1 MKKAKFYITNPG
13 KLNFIKREHA
23 DIYPLNTYKQLLFRK
38 FITSLSDLH
47 FNIWKHCHLTHV
59 KLLYLFPYMTSENAK
74 RFFENHLGKKS
85 SEFVTLAQSGSARVN
100 FLATAG
106 TEKYIITYNE
116 NIPENESF
124 LYYSALFSELKLNT
138 PTILA
143 VSLDRTTYVQ
153 EFLGAHTLSE
163 IITKE
168 HLSPHVKSLVR
179 QTLEKLFQ
187 MQIKTQGK
195 IDFSRTFEYESYDEL
210 PVIHDLYYFK
220 NFVADVLELEY
231 NKSKLLKEF
240 KHIAALIESLEP
252 KGIMIRDFQARNI
265 MVNENNEVS
274 FIDYQSAMKG
284 PLMYDVISFLFQ
296 AKADFPED
304 FKNEMLD
311 FYIQQFENQETQ
323 LQLYHS
329 VKPIQMMRFLQVLG
343 AYGFR
348 GLIQRK
354 QHFIASL
361 EKGIQNITQ
370 FAASWDQMK
379 NYPELEKLIGQLTLE
394 QTKLKID
401 TLLNK

>member
-1 MKKAKFYITNPG
+1 MI
-13 KLNFIKREHA
+13 
-23 DIYPLNTYKQLLFRK
+23 
-38 FITSLSDLH
+38 
-47 FNIWKHCHLTHV
+47 
-59 KLLYLFPYMTSENAK
+59 SENAN
-74 RFFENHLGKKS
+74 RFFESQTGKKS
-85 SEFVTLAQSGSARVN
+85 TEFITLAQSGSARVN
-100 FLATAG
+100 FLAITD

-124 LYYSALFSELKLNT
+124 LYYSEVFSALHLNT
-138 PTILA
+138 PAILA
-143 VSLDRTTYVQ
+143 ISEDRKMYVQ
-153 EFLGAHTLSE
+153 EFLGAQTLSDV
-163 IITKE
+163 ITKE
-168 HLSPHVKSLVR
+168 HLSVRVKALVK

-187 MQIKTQGK
+187 LQIQTQGK

-231 NKSKLLKEF
+231 NKSTLLKEF
-240 KHIAALIESLEP
+240 KQIAALVENLAP

-265 MVNENNEVS
+265 MVDENDEVS

-311 FYIQQFENQETQ
+311 FYIQLFEDQKIQQQ
-323 LQLYHS
+323 LKDS
-329 VKPIQMMRFLQVLG
+329 VKPMQMMRFLQVLG

-354 QHFIASL
+354 QHFMASL

-370 FAASWDQMK
+370 FAASWEDMK
-379 NYPELEKLIGQLTLE
+379 KYPELRKVIQQLSSE
-394 QTKLKID
+394 DCKKKINMI
-401 TLLNK
+401 LQ

>member
-1 MKKAKFYITNPG
+1 MA
-13 KLNFIKREHA
+13 
-23 DIYPLNTYKQLLFRK
+23 
-38 FITSLSDLH
+38 
-47 FNIWKHCHLTHV
+47 
-59 KLLYLFPYMTSENAK
+59 SENAK
-74 RFFENHLGKKS
+74 QFFENYLGQPS
-85 SEFVTLAQSGSARVN
+85 SEFITLAQSGSARVN
-100 FLATAG
+100 FLASSSTG
-106 TEKYIITYNE
+106 KYVVTSNE

-124 LYYSALFSELKLNT
+124 LYYSEIFSDLKLNT
-138 PTILA
+138 PVIFA
-143 VSLDRTTYVQ
+143 VSDDRKIYIQ
-153 EFLGAHTLSE
+153 EFLGGQTLSE

-168 HLSPHVKSLVR
+168 GLSSHIKALVK

-187 MQIKTQGK
+187 LQIQTQGK
-195 IDFSRTFEYESYDEL
+195 IDFSKTFEYEKYDEL

-231 NKSKLLKEF
+231 RKSALLKEF
-240 KHIAALIESLEP
+240 KHIATLIESLEP

-265 MVNENNEVS
+265 MVNEESKVS
-274 FIDYQSAMKG
+274 FIDYQSAMEG

-304 FKNEMLD
+304 FKSEMLNY
-311 FYIQQFENQETQ
+311 YIGQFDNEEVKNQ
-323 LQLYHS
+323 LNNS

-370 FAASWDQMK
+370 FAASWEQMK
-379 NYPELEKLIGQLTLE
+379 DYPELMKIIEQLSSEKS
-394 QTKLKID
+394 KLKINAI
-401 TLLNK
+401 LNH

>member
-1 MKKAKFYITNPG
+1 
-13 KLNFIKREHA
+13 
-23 DIYPLNTYKQLLFRK
+23 
-38 FITSLSDLH
+38 
-47 FNIWKHCHLTHV
+47 
-59 KLLYLFPYMTSENAK
+59 MTSENAK
-74 RFFENHLGKKS
+74 RFFENHIGKKS

-100 FLATAG
+100 FLAAAG
-106 TEKYIITYNE
+106 SERYIITYNE

-124 LYYSALFSELKLNT
+124 LYYSEVFSSLNLNT
-138 PTILA
+138 PSILA
-143 VSLDRTTYVQ
+143 VTDDRKMYIQ
-153 EFLGAHTLSE
+153 EFLGQQTLSE
-163 IITKE
+163 VITKE
-168 HLSPHVKSLVR
+168 QLSPNVKNLVQ

-187 MQIKTQGK
+187 LQKQTQGK

-231 NKSKLLKEF
+231 NKSTLLKEF
-240 KHIAALIESLEP
+240 KKIAKLIENIDP

-265 MVNENNEVS
+265 MVNEKNEVS

-296 AKADFPED
+296 AKANFPED
-304 FKNEMLD
+304 FKQEMLE
-311 FYIQQFENQETQ
+311 FYIQQFEDSETRIQ
-323 LQLYHS
+323 LKNA
-329 VKPIQMMRFLQVLG
+329 VMPIQMMRFLQVLG

-370 FAASWDQMK
+370 FSDSWEYM
-379 NYPELEKLIGQLTLE
+379 NHYPELKKVIQQLTSE
-394 QTKLKID
+394 KAKQKIEEIIN
-401 TLLNK
+401 NK

>member
-1 MKKAKFYITNPG
+1 
-13 KLNFIKREHA
+13 
-23 DIYPLNTYKQLLFRK
+23 
-38 FITSLSDLH
+38 
-47 FNIWKHCHLTHV
+47 
-59 KLLYLFPYMTSENAK
+59 MTSENAK
-74 RFFENHLGKKS
+74 RFFENHIGKKS
-85 SEFVTLAQSGSARVN
+85 TEFITLAQSGSARVN
-100 FLATAG
+100 FLAITPA
-106 TEKYIITYNE
+106 EKYIITYNE

-124 LYYSALFSELKLNT
+124 LYYSQIFSDLSLNT
-138 PTILA
+138 PKIL
-143 VSLDRTTYVQ
+143 SISDDRKMYIQ
-153 EFLGAHTLSE
+153 EFLGEKTLSE
-163 IITKE
+163 VITKQNISQE
-168 HLSPHVKSLVR
+168 VTSLVQ

-187 MQIKTQGK
+187 LQMKTNGK

-210 PVIHDLYYFK
+210 PIIHDLYYFK

-231 NKSKLLKEF
+231 NKSTLLKEF
-240 KHIAALIESLEP
+240 KKVASLVENLEP

-265 MVNENNEVS
+265 MVNDKNEVS

-311 FYIQQFENQETQ
+311 FYIQLFENPEIQDQ
-323 LQLYHS
+323 LKKS

-354 QHFIASL
+354 QHFMASL

-370 FAASWDQMK
+370 FAFSWEEMDH
-379 NYPELEKLIGQLTLE
+379 YPELFKVIQQLATDK
-394 QTKLKID
+394 TKQKID
-401 TLLNK
+401 TILK

>member
-1 MKKAKFYITNPG
+1 
-13 KLNFIKREHA
+13 
-23 DIYPLNTYKQLLFRK
+23 
-38 FITSLSDLH
+38 
-47 FNIWKHCHLTHV
+47 
-59 KLLYLFPYMTSENAK
+59 MTSENAK

-124 LYYSALFSELKLNT
+124 LYYSEVFSNLKLNT
-138 PTILA
+138 PSILA
-143 VSLDRTTYVQ
+143 VSDDRTMYIQ
-153 EFLGAHTLSE
+153 EFLGQHTLSE

-168 HLSPHVKSLVR
+168 QQSPAVRSLVQ
-179 QTLEKLFQ
+179 QTLKRLFQ
-187 MQIKTQGK
+187 MQTQTQGK
-195 IDFSRTFEYESYDEL
+195 IDFSKTFEYESYDEL

-220 NFVADVLELEY
+220 NFVADFLELEY
-231 NKSKLLKEF
+231 NKSTLLKEF
-240 KHIAALIESLEP
+240 KKIAFLIENIEP

-265 MVNENNEVS
+265 MVNEKNEVS

-296 AKADFPED
+296 AKANFTED
-304 FKNEMLD
+304 FKQEMLE
-311 FYIQQFENQETQ
+311 FYIQQFEDPETKTQ
-323 LQLYHS
+323 LKDA
-329 VKPIQMMRFLQVLG
+329 VMPIQMMRFLQVLG

-354 QHFIASL
+354 QHFMASL

-370 FAASWDQMK
+370 FADSWEQM
-379 NYPELEKLIGQLTLE
+379 NDYPELKKVIQQLISDRSKQ
-394 QTKLKID
+394 KIEEI
-401 TLLNK
+401 LNN

>member
-1 MKKAKFYITNPG
+1 
-13 KLNFIKREHA
+13 
-23 DIYPLNTYKQLLFRK
+23 
-38 FITSLSDLH
+38 
-47 FNIWKHCHLTHV
+47 
-59 KLLYLFPYMTSENAK
+59 MTSENAK
-74 RFFENHLGKKS
+74 RFFENQLGKKS
-85 SEFVTLAQSGSARVN
+85 TEFITLAQSGSARVN
-100 FLATAG
+100 FLAITP

-124 LYYSALFSELKLNT
+124 LYYSQVFSELSLNT
-138 PTILA
+138 PAIL
-143 VSLDRTTYVQ
+143 SISDDRKMYIQ
-153 EFLGAHTLSE
+153 QFLGEKTLSE
-163 IITKE
+163 VITKE
-168 HLSPHVKSLVR
+168 YVSQEVKSLVQ

-187 MQIKTQGK
+187 LQIKTQGK
-195 IDFSRTFEYESYDEL
+195 IDFTKTFEYESYDEL
-210 PVIHDLYYFK
+210 PIIHDLYYFK

-231 NKSKLLKEF
+231 NKSTLLKEF
-240 KHIAALIESLEP
+240 KKIASLVENLEP

-265 MVNENNEVS
+265 MVNGENEVS

-311 FYIQQFENQETQ
+311 FYIQLFDNQEIKIQ
-323 LQLYHS
+323 LRRS

-354 QHFIASL
+354 QHFMASL

-370 FAASWDQMK
+370 FASCWEEMD
-379 NYPELEKLIGQLTLE
+379 NYPELFKVIQQLATDKAK
-394 QTKLKID
+394 QKID
-401 TLLNK
+401 TILK